1 MTKEFKRKKLTFGD
15 YIVPRNVLEQF
26 KQDKRKKE
34 ERESASTTRETKK
47 FDDDID
53 EFVDQIIGEHTE
65 NVTDIQEMDVNAA
78 DEEEVDTLKMMKK
91 IILF

>member
-1 MTKEFKRKKLTFGD
+1 MFQSNSNKINEKRKKGNL
-15 YIVPRNVLEQF
+15 NQLQE
-26 KQDKRKKE
+26 KQ
-34 ERESASTTRETKK
+34 KK

-53 EFVDQIIGEHTE
+53 EFVDQIIGEHNE